1 MCIQHFVIYVFFL
14 EILKDFLELK
24 YDRVG
29 VLYEELPHVMVRL
42 MKEQKEWAED
52 LLQQIREKDP
62 LLMERLQIMHPD
74 MFLCKATV
82 DIINITLNNN

>member
-1 MCIQHFVIYVFFL
+1 
-14 EILKDFLELK
+14 
-24 YDRVG
+24 
-29 VLYEELPHVMVRL
+29 MVRL

-62 LLMERLQIMHPD
+62 FLMERLQMMHPD